1 MANTFL
7 IEYLRDEIAQLHT
20 LNHFDEATAEKVKK
34 SEGYRNH
41 CPATLCSIS
50 FINGAITARQN
61 IIAEYETKISQ
72 ERAL

>member
-1 MANTFL
+1 MANKFL
-7 IEYLRDEIAQLHT
+7 IEYLRDEIVELHT

-41 CPATLCSIS
+41 CPTTLCSVA

-61 IIAEYETKISQ
+61 IIAEYEQKIAQ
-72 ERAL
+72 EKAL